1 MRTFWAI
8 YKKELKS
15 YFTTPL
21 AYLILA
27 AFLFFTGFFFY
38 NILSYFSLACIQS
51 MQLAQMYR
59 RFPQPMN
66 VNVWV
71 VQPFFYNLAVI
82 SVFLVPLL
90 TMRSFSEEKRLGT
103 LELLITSPISNTS
116 LILGK
121 FFAAYTM
128 FLVMLAFTF
137 LYQVILM
144 ILGKPDIP
152 PILSGYLGFALMGAV
167 FVALGLFMSALTENQ
182 ILSAILSFAL
192 LLLIWIV
199 NWASVVSGGWLAE
212 VLDYLSVSSHLS
224 RFIRGVIDTSGIIYL
239 ASFTILGLFLTGQA
253 VESWRW
259 RG

>member
-1 MRTFWAI
+1 MRALWAI

-15 YFTTPL
+15 YFSTPL

-51 MQLAQMYR
+51 VQLAQMYR
-59 RFPQPMN
+59 RLPQPMN
-66 VNVWV
+66 VNLWV

-116 LILGK
+116 LVISK
-121 FFAAYTM
+121 FLAAYTM
-128 FLVMLAFTF
+128 YLVMLTFTF
-137 LYQVILM
+137 LYQVILL

-152 PILSGYLGFALMGAV
+152 PILSGYLGFALMGSV
-167 FVALGLFMSALTENQ
+167 FVTLGLFMSALTENQ

-192 LLLIWIV
+192 LLLIWVV
-199 NWASVVSGGWLAE
+199 NWASVVSGGTIAE
-212 VLDYLSVSSHLS
+212 VFNYLSVSSHLS
-224 RFIRGVIDTSGIIYL
+224 RFIRGVIDTSGIVYFV
-239 ASFTILGLFLTGQA
+239 SFSALGLFLTGQA